1 MKEWIRRRWFDVRQ
15 GYANYVSVVLAFVN
29 FVLII
34 SVKFNSLS
42 LLLLMLTIGPAAGL
56 MAMGIGY
63 FHRIHQLKTD
73 QDSTFEQSR
82 LSAKVSLVYV
92 KMMEGTATKEE
103 IEWVKDLLAGIAT

>member
-42 LLLLMLTIGPAAGL
+42 LALLMLTIGPAAGF
-56 MAMGIGY
+56 MAMSIGY
-63 FHRIHQLKTD
+63 AHRMHQMKTD
-73 QDSTFEQSR
+73 QDSAYEQSR
-82 LSAKVSLVYV
+82 LAARVSLVTL
-92 KMMEGTATKEE
+92 KMLEGTATKEE
-103 IEWVKDLLAGIAT
+103 IEWAKRLLGGIGK